1 MDRIGAYMWHPSS
14 DRWTWNDTMF
24 HLLGYPAGGVRPSR
38 ALVVAHKHPDDRGLV
53 EHLMADAVG
62 HRLAYTNRHRIVS
75 VDGTIHTVVAV
86 GHPATPDPRW
96 PAGLLVRGWVV
107 QLATW
112 SPTREAAEATASLLG
127 SPASSTPA
135 LPTPP
140 PLPRGSTPRDGPPP
154 PGWTSWASAEHDRHV
169 GRAVE
174 VLAEAM
180 ELPPD
185 AAAALLA
192 HLANSAAEPLIVVA
206 ERVIAVSLDPEV
218 AGLAGLLAGI
228 SLPEP

>member
-1 MDRIGAYMWHPSS
+1 MDRIGAYSWHPSS

-38 ALVVAHKHPDDRGLV
+38 ALIVAHKHPDDRVLV
-53 EHLMADAVG
+53 EHVMADAVG
-62 HRLAYTNRHRIVS
+62 HHLAYTNRHRIVS
-75 VDGTIHTVVAV
+75 VDGSVHTVVAV
-86 GHPATPDPRW
+86 GHPAAPDPEW
-96 PAGLLVRGWVV
+96 PPGLLIRGWVV
-107 QLATW
+107 HLATW
-112 SPTREAAEATASLLG
+112 SPTSEAAEATASLLG
-127 SPASSTPA
+127 HPTPA
-135 LPTPP
+135 PEVLPTPP
-140 PLPRGSTPRDGPPP
+140 ALPRGSAPRDGPPP
-154 PGWTSWASAEHDRHV
+154 PGWSSWASVEHDRHL

-192 HLANSAAEPLIVVA
+192 HLANAAAEPLIVVA

-218 AGLAGLLAGI
+218 EGLAGLLAGI
-228 SLPEP
+228 SATDP

>member
-1 MDRIGAYMWHPSS
+1 MDRIGAYSWHPGS

-24 HLLGYPAGGVRPSR
+24 HLHGYEAGGVRPSR
-38 ALVVAHKHPDDRGLV
+38 ALIVAHKHPDDRVLV
-53 EHLMADAVG
+53 EHVMADAVA

-75 VDGTIHTVVAV
+75 VDGTVHTVVAV
-86 GHPATPDPRW
+86 GHPAAPDPDRG
-96 PAGLLVRGWVV
+96 PGLLVRGWLVH
-107 QLATW
+107 LATW
-112 SPTREAAEATASLLG
+112 SPTREAAEATTSLLG

-140 PLPRGSTPRDGPPP
+140 PLPPGSSPRTGPPP
-154 PGWTSWASAEHDRHV
+154 RGWSSWASLEHDRHV

-185 AAAALLA
+185 AAGALLA
-192 HLANSAAEPLIVVA
+192 HLANAAAEPLIVVA

-218 AGLAGLLAGI
+218 DGLAGLLAGI
-228 SLPEP
+228 SVAQP